1 MRELPGVLRSA
12 ALRFLVQ
19 PLLPGAELPLSA
31 AAQFRT
37 GNPAEYGE
45 KSSQEPVQT
54 ALKPISAQSTAIPR
68 GVVHLHRFRPYPE
81 FPSTGASSVQSLFS
95 LCCPERSL

>member
-31 AAQFRT
+31 AAQFWT
-37 GNPAEYGE
+37 GNPAECGE
-45 KSSQEPVQT
+45 KSSQEPV
-54 ALKPISAQSTAIPR
+54 
-68 GVVHLHRFRPYPE
+68 
-81 FPSTGASSVQSLFS
+81 
-95 LCCPERSL
+95 

>member
-19 PLLPGAELPLSA
+19 LLLPGAEIPFPA

-37 GNPAEYGE
+37 GNPAECGE

-54 ALKPISAQSTAIPR
+54 A
-68 GVVHLHRFRPYPE
+68 
-81 FPSTGASSVQSLFS
+81 
-95 LCCPERSL
+95 PERSPRNQPRFPGALCIFTDFGRIRNSHQPALPT